1 MKKKKIDLEVDI
13 LEFISF
19 ILNRRYQI
27 ILVTLIG
34 TFIFVTLSLTLFK
47 SELRKQDKIIVKSP
61 SFKLYDD
68 YNSLAIY
75 KHNDLK
81 LEDFHQTLLHD
92 KITTTYYF
100 EDFINNL
107 NKNKEYKKFLFDKN
121 LDPKTY
127 RPEVFITA
135 GKTKYLLKTSYTIDY
150 PMVFDGKN
158 FLIDYYNYLKLE
170 TSKEMESIIRHY
182 LEKRVNDLNFEFDVI
197 DETIKKYL
205 KKNDTSKTEK
215 LYDTQYYNALYSIT
229 KLKKKIKLAK
239 EFLDEINDEKFNYDT
254 FISSIN
260 LKNNTQIIKE
270 NKMNKRIFLLKMI
283 AFGLILSVLICIFYM
298 LIVYLVKIQNFK
310 SNLFK

>member
-205 KKNDTSKTEK
+205 KKNDTSKTG
-215 LYDTQYYNALYSIT
+215 
-229 KLKKKIKLAK
+229 
-239 EFLDEINDEKFNYDT
+239 
-254 FISSIN
+254 
-260 LKNNTQIIKE
+260 
-270 NKMNKRIFLLKMI
+270 LLT
-283 AFGLILSVLICIFYM
+283 
-298 LIVYLVKIQNFK
+298 N
-310 SNLFK
+310 